1 MSMEENRAI
10 VRRFFEAL
18 NQQNFAALKEHPGL
32 YQTVERQPLI
42 RAAFPDLP
50 GLSLL
55 KTRWASH
62 ILRVVRL
69 SGLQRS
75 RCWISRQPSEFV
87 PGQSR
92 GSNRAP
98 QFRTS
103 RTALATLIETIER
116 WHCRSAPRLDCA
128 HLERLVR

>member
-55 KTRWASH
+55 KNWVGIAYSARCASQWTSAEPLLDFPPAIRVRARAITRFKSSSAISH
-62 ILRVVRL
+62 
-69 SGLQRS
+69 Q
-75 RCWISRQPSEFV
+75 
-87 PGQSR
+87 
-92 GSNRAP
+92 
-98 QFRTS
+98 
-103 RTALATLIETIER
+103 
-116 WHCRSAPRLDCA
+116 
-128 HLERLVR
+128 